1 MPEETRQSIIDEE
14 HLKMLSL
21 GYMVSAGVSAFYS
34 LFGLLYVFMG
44 IMMGTAFSH
53 LPQTPANP
61 AQAPPPA
68 FVGWIFGFIGLV
80 FFLIAAAMT
89 AARFRAAWCIKHR
102 KSRAFCMVIA
112 GIGCLE
118 FPYGTV
124 LGIFSFLVLGRDS
137 VIQLFCPKPPVDPLA
152 AELIR

>member
-21 GYMVSAGVSAFYS
+21 GYAVSAGVSAFYS

-44 IMMGTAFSH
+44 IMMSTALSH

-68 FVGWIFGFIGLV
+68 FVGWIFSFIGLA
-80 FFLIAAAMT
+80 FFLIAIAVT

-102 KSRAFCMVIA
+102 KSRVFCMVIA

-137 VIQLFCPKPPVDPLA
+137 VVPLFGPRPPVDSLVGG
-152 AELIR
+152 

>member
-21 GYMVSAGVSAFYS
+21 GYAVSAGVSAFYS

-44 IMMGTAFSH
+44 IMMSTALSH
-53 LPQTPANP
+53 LPETPANP

-68 FVGWIFGFIGLV
+68 FVGWIFGFIGLA
-80 FFLIAAAMT
+80 FFLIATAVT

-102 KSRAFCMVIA
+102 KSRVFCMVIA

-118 FPYGTV
+118 VPYGTV
-124 LGIFSFLVLGRDS
+124 LGIFSFLVLGRAS
-137 VIQLFCPKPPVDPLA
+137 VVALFDPRPPADTPVGG
-152 AELIR
+152 

>member
-21 GYMVSAGVSAFYS
+21 GYAVSAGVSAFYS

-44 IMMGTAFSH
+44 IMMSTALSH

-68 FVGWIFGFIGLV
+68 FVGWIFSFIGLA
-80 FFLIAAAMT
+80 FFLIAIAVT

-102 KSRAFCMVIA
+102 KSRVFCMVIA

-137 VIQLFCPKPPVDPLA
+137 VVPLFGPRPPIDSLVGG
-152 AELIR
+152 

>member
-21 GYMVSAGVSAFYS
+21 GYAVSAGVSAFYS
-34 LFGLLYVFMG
+34 MFGLVYVFMG
-44 IMMGTAFSH
+44 IMMSTALSH
-53 LPQTPANP
+53 IPQTPTNP

-68 FVGWIFGFIGLV
+68 FVGWIFSFIGLA
-80 FFLIAAAMT
+80 FFLIAIAVT

-102 KSRAFCMVIA
+102 KSRVFCMVIA

-124 LGIFSFLVLGRDS
+124 LGIFSFLVLGRSSVVLLFDPRPPADS
-137 VIQLFCPKPPVDPLA
+137 LVGG
-152 AELIR
+152 

>member
-21 GYMVSAGVSAFYS
+21 GYAVSAGVSAFYS

-44 IMMGTAFSH
+44 IMMSTTLSH

-68 FVGWIFGFIGLV
+68 FVGWIFSFIGLA
-80 FFLIAAAMT
+80 FFLIATAVT

-102 KSRAFCMVIA
+102 KSRVFCMVIA

-118 FPYGTV
+118 FPYGTA

-137 VIQLFCPKPPVDPLA
+137 VVPLFGPRPPVNSLVA
-152 AELIR
+152 G

>member
-21 GYMVSAGVSAFYS
+21 GYAVSAGVSALYS
-34 LFGLLYVFMG
+34 LFGLFYVFMG
-44 IMMGTAFSH
+44 IMMSTALSH
-53 LPQTPANP
+53 LPETPANP

-68 FVGWIFGFIGLV
+68 FVGWIFSFIGLA
-80 FFLIAAAMT
+80 FFLIATAVT

-102 KSRAFCMVIA
+102 KSRVFCMVIA

-137 VIQLFCPKPPVDPLA
+137 VVPLFCPRPPVDSLVGS
-152 AELIR
+152 

>member
-1 MPEETRQSIIDEE
+1 MPGETRQSIIDEE

-21 GYMVSAGVSAFYS
+21 GYLVSAGVSAFYS
-34 LFGLLYVFMG
+34 LFGLIYVFMG
-44 IMMGTAFSH
+44 IMMNTNRFPSPPA
-53 LPQTPANP
+53 PANP

-68 FVGWIFGFIGLV
+68 FVGWILAFVGV
-80 FFLIAAAMT
+80 AFFVLAMAVS

-102 KSRAFCMVIA
+102 KWRVFCMVIA

-137 VIQLFCPKPPVDPLA
+137 VVQLFSSRPPVDSLV
-152 AELIR
+152 EG

>member
-1 MPEETRQSIIDEE
+1 MPGETRQSIIDEE

-21 GYMVSAGVSAFYS
+21 GYLVSAGVSAFYS

-44 IMMGTAFSH
+44 IMMRTTLST

-68 FVGWIFGFIGLV
+68 FVGWIFTFIGLA
-80 FFLIAAAMT
+80 FFLVAIAVS

-102 KSRAFCMVIA
+102 KWRVFCMVVA

-137 VIQLFCPKPPVDPLA
+137 VLELFCSGPPVDSPV
-152 AELIR
+152 EG

>member
-1 MPEETRQSIIDEE
+1 MPEETRQSIIDDE

-21 GYMVSAGVSAFYS
+21 GYAVSAGVSAFYS
-34 LFGLLYVFMG
+34 LFGLVYVFMG
-44 IMMGTAFSH
+44 IMMSTALSH

-68 FVGWIFGFIGLV
+68 FVGWIFGFFGLA
-80 FFLIAAAMT
+80 FFLIAIAVT

-102 KSRAFCMVIA
+102 KSRVFCMVIA

-124 LGIFSFLVLGRDS
+124 LGIFSFLVLGRGS
-137 VIQLFCPKPPVDPLA
+137 VVALFCPTPPVDSLVGG
-152 AELIR
+152 